1 MIAGWARLDLGRR
14 LHARLWRRGRVLAVK
29 LGYNPNSS
37 SLGADVTFLL
47 LGAAAVS
54 VLGPV
59 AAAAVRLALRRRPG
73 GSPAPPARGDAGPS
87 QEREGGQERAC

>member
-1 MIAGWARLDLGRR
+1 MIPRWLR
-14 LHARLWRRGRVLAVK
+14 RRGKVLAVK

-54 VLGPV
+54 VLGPI
-59 AAAAVRLALRRRPG
+59 AAAVVRLALRRRPAA
-73 GSPAPPARGDAGPS
+73 SPPPPAPADPAPP
-87 QEREGGQERAC
+87 QERPC

>member
-1 MIAGWARLDLGRR
+1 
-14 LHARLWRRGRVLAVK
+14 VLAVK

-54 VLGPV
+54 VLGPI
-59 AAAAVRLALRRRPG
+59 AAAVVRLALRRRPTEP
-73 GSPAPPARGDAGPS
+73 PAPRGPEDDGPS
-87 QEREGGQERAC
+87 QEPAC

>member
-1 MIAGWARLDLGRR
+1 MNPVLQSVR
-14 LHARLWRRGRVLAVK
+14 RRGKVLAVK

-47 LGAAAVS
+47 LGAAAIA

-59 AAAAVRLALRRRPG
+59 VAAAVRLALRRRPPL
-73 GSPAPPARGDAGPS
+73 SPAPPADAPPPSESAGPPP
-87 QEREGGQERAC
+87 

>member
-1 MIAGWARLDLGRR
+1 MRLAERIRSVLR
-14 LHARLWRRGRVLAVK
+14 RRGKVLAVK

-59 AAAAVRLALRRRPG
+59 LAAAVRLALRRRP
-73 GSPAPPARGDAGPS
+73 APPEPPPEPPQVRS
-87 QEREGGQERAC
+87 

>member
-1 MIAGWARLDLGRR
+1 MTRRPLSGLRARLT
-14 LHARLWRRGRVLAVK
+14 RRGKVLAVK

-47 LGAAAVS
+47 LGSAAVS

-59 AAAAVRLALRRRPG
+59 IAAAVRLALRKRP
-73 GSPAPPARGDAGPS
+73 PPPPADGGG
-87 QEREGGQERAC
+87 EEGEC